1 MKPFLVKNPKKLTR
15 NVTRKPRK
23 LSDEIV
29 EEIKKEIAVRTIDY
43 KVVEMYGQKVVV
55 RVLEPWRRLE
65 MVLPEP
71 QATVEGIA
79 VNVDS
84 CA

>member
-1 MKPFLVKNPKKLTR
+1 MKPFLVKKPKKLTR

-23 LSDEIV
+23 LSNEVV

-55 RVLEPWRRLE
+55 RILAPWKRLE
-65 MVLPEP
+65 
-71 QATVEGIA
+71 TVPSEDKTTIDGLNIT
-79 VNVDS
+79 
-84 CA
+84 